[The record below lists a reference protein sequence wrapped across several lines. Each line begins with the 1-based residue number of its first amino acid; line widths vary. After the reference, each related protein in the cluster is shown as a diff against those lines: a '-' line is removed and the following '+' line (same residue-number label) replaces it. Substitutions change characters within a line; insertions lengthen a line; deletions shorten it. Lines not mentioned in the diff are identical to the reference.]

1 MARSHLAIFILL
13 PLLLPL
19 AFPSIAAYGDIPPQ
33 EKKTE
38 VVVEGM
44 VYCQSC
50 DNYGSWSLSKA
61 EPIAS
66 AKVSVICKNKKD
78 QVSFYKSF
86 ETDGNGYFFAELEGF
101 QMSHS
106 LLDHPLQSCRVK
118 LVSSPLENCN
128 LLSNINHGLY
138 GSPLRYESK
147 RLYRKDY
154 EVVIYAAGPLAF
166 RPAHCPAPTHY

>member
-1 MARSHLAIFILL
+1 MATTHLAILISSF
-13 PLLLPL
+13 LLLPL
-19 AFPSIAAYGDIPPQ
+19 ALAAYETVLQ

-38 VVVEGM
+38 VVIEGM

-66 AKVSVICKNKKD
+66 AKVSVVCKNQRG
-78 QVSFYKSF
+78 QVSFYKAF
-86 ETDGNGYFFAELEGF
+86 ETDTKGYFFAELEGF
-101 QMSHS
+101 KMSNS
-106 LLDHPLQSCRVK
+106 LLDHPLQSCVVK
-118 LVSSPLENCN
+118 LVASPLESCN
-128 LLSNINHGLY
+128 AMSNVNYGLY

-154 EVVIYAAGPLAF
+154 DVVIYAAGPLAF
-166 RPAHCPAPTHY
+166 RPAQCPAPTHY

>member
-1 MARSHLAIFILL
+1 MAAPHLPLL
-13 PLLLPL
+13 LSALLLLPL
-19 AFPSIAAYGDIPPQ
+19 ALAAYEPAPQ

-66 AKVSVICKNKKD
+66 AKVSVVCKNQRG
-78 QVSFYKSF
+78 QVSFYKAF
-86 ETDGNGYFFAELEGF
+86 ETDPKGYFFAELQGYE
-101 QMSHS
+101 MSHS
-106 LLDHPLQSCRVK
+106 LLDHPLQSCVVK
-118 LVSSPLENCN
+118 LVGSPLESCN
-128 LLSNINHGLY
+128 VMSNVNYGLY

-147 RLYRKDY
+147 RLYRKDSD
-154 EVVIYAAGPLAF
+154 VVIYAAGPLAF
-166 RPAHCPAPTHY
+166 RPANCPAPTHY

>member
-1 MARSHLAIFILL
+1 MASSHLAVFISSL
-13 PLLLPL
+13 LLLPL
-19 AFPSIAAYGDIPPQ
+19 AFPSIAAYGDIP
-33 EKKTE
+33 EDKKTE

-61 EPIAS
+61 QTISS
-66 AKVSVICKNKKD
+66 AKVSVICKNNEG
-78 QVSFYKSF
+78 QVSFYKAF

-101 QMSHS
+101 QMSHP

-118 LVSSPLENCN
+118 LVSSPLDYCN
-128 LLSNINHGLY
+128 LLSNINDGMY
-138 GSPLRYESK
+138 GSPLRFESK
-147 RLYRKDY
+147 RLHRKDY
-154 EVVIYAAGPLAF
+154 QVVIYAAGPLAF

>member
-1 MARSHLAIFILL
+1 MGSSHLAFFISSL
-13 PLLLPL
+13 LLLPL
-19 AFPSIAAYGDIPPQ
+19 AFPTIGAYGGIPQ
-33 EKKTE
+33 EKKSE
-38 VVVEGM
+38 VAVEGM

-66 AKVSVICKNKKD
+66 AKVSVICKNNKD
-78 QVSFYKSF
+78 QVSFYKAF

-101 QMSHS
+101 KMSNS
-106 LLDHPLQSCRVK
+106 LSDHPLLSCRVK
-118 LVSSPLENCN
+118 LVSSPLKNCN
-128 LLSNINHGLY
+128 LLSNVNYGLY

-147 RLYRKDY
+147 RLHRKDY
-154 EVVIYAAGPLAF
+154 EVVIFAAGPFTF